1 LENTMNSQW
10 RAKTRFLPIITVS
23 DADAAVPLAHA
34 LLEGGVDAI
43 EFTLRTPQAIPAI
56 EAVAKSVPELFLGAG
71 TILSVD
77 DFERA
82 HNAGARFFVS
92 PGFDPAIAHWPLAKQ
107 LLWLPGTQ
115 TASEVMVARRMG
127 FSMLKFFPAEPA
139 GGIELLKALAPV
151 YPDVTFCPTG
161 GIARERVADYLA
173 LPNVGAVGG
182 SWVAPSAM
190 LKMKDWKG
198 ITALAKSVSALF

>member
-1 LENTMNSQW
+1 MNPQW
-10 RAKTRFLPIITVS
+10 KAKTRFLPIITIS
-23 DADAAVPLAHA
+23 DTDSAVPMAQA

-43 EFTLRTPQAIPAI
+43 EFTLRTPQAIDAI
-56 EAVAKSVPELFLGAG
+56 ERVAKAVPDLFLGAG
-71 TILSVD
+71 TVLSVD
-77 DFERA
+77 DFIRA
-82 HNAGARFFVS
+82 HNAGATFFVS
-92 PGFDPAIAHWPLAKQ
+92 PGFDSAMAHWPLEKK

-127 FSMLKFFPAEPA
+127 FSMVKFFPAEPA
-139 GGIELLKALAPV
+139 GGIEMLKAMAPV

-173 LPNVGAVGG
+173 LSNVGAVGG
-182 SWVAPSAM
+182 SWIAPSAM
-190 LKMKDWKG
+190 LKLKDWKG